1 VSSLH
6 QRIHE
11 ELDAKIRSGEWPP
24 GHRLPFESELMA
36 QYGCARMTV
45 NKVMSSLAASGRI
58 LRRRRA
64 GSFVAP
70 ARAQA
75 AVLQIPDMA
84 ADIAARGANY
94 GYRLLSRRR
103 VEKAGA
109 AADFLAGGP
118 VLSLRCLHLADGM
131 PFALEQRMIG
141 LGAVPDAAGMD
152 FGATPPGTWLLANV
166 PWSDAEH
173 EIAAVNADAAAGAL
187 NLEAGAA
194 CLEVTRRTWRDGVP
208 VTLARQLFP
217 GAAYRLVARF
227 SP

>member
-11 ELDAKIRSGEWPP
+11 ELDGKIRSGEWPP
-24 GHRLPFESELMA
+24 GHRLPYESELMA

-84 ADIAARGANY
+84 ADIAARGSEY
-94 GYRLLSRRR
+94 GYKLLSRRR
-103 VEKAGA
+103 VEKSGA

-118 VLSLRCLHLADGM
+118 VLALRCLHLADGM

-141 LGAVPDAAGMD
+141 LEAVPNAAAVD
-152 FGATPPGTWLLANV
+152 FNTTPPGTWLLANV
-166 PWSDAEH
+166 KWSDAEH
-173 EIAAVNADAAAGAL
+173 EIAAVNAAAGAGAL
-187 NLEAGAA
+187 NLDAGAA

-208 VTLARQLFP
+208 ITLARQLFP

-227 SP
+227 AA